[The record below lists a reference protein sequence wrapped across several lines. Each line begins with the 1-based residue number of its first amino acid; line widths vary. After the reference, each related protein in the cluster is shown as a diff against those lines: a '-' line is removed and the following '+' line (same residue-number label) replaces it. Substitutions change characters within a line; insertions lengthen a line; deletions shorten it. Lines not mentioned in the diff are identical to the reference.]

1 MKAKCAKCGKE
12 LSLFDKVKLED
23 GYLCKKCAKEF
34 KKTID
39 EKKVNFKALSLAEL
53 SNKEAAAKKK
63 NAADVF
69 AELVKA
75 GCESNKMILEAY
87 RESQKAD
94 AKLEALRQ

>member
-1 MKAKCAKCGKE
+1 M
-12 LSLFDKVKLED
+12 VKKKTDFTRVNITNLPEEI
-23 GYLCKKCAKEF
+23 GRAFEELCK
-34 KKTID
+34 
-39 EKKVNFKALSLAEL
+39 
-53 SNKEAAAKKK
+53 AKKK